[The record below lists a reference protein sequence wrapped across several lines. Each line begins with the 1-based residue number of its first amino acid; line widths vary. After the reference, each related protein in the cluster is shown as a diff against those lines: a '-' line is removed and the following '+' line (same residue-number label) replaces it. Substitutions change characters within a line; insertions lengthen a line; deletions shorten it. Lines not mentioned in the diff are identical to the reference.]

1 MYTDA
6 MRQAVHSL
14 DNYKPKGFGLTI
26 RESVVEGMSFLTVVI
41 DAMSLTKMSVDDKLK
56 AAEYIARIKFALEDN
71 GAIVQLVRE
80 ALD

>member
-1 MYTDA
+1 MYTDG
-6 MRQAVHSL
+6 MRKAVRSL
-14 DNYKPKGFGLTI
+14 DSHKPAGFGVSI

-41 DAMSLTKMSVDDKLK
+41 DPLALTKMSVDDKLK

-80 ALD
+80 ALE